1 MLERLQAERDLRV
14 LMDGSPNFFHTFG
27 AIVAG
32 SNEYIEVATTFPRAR
47 GFQPLQSL
55 VVTNNSGEFVDLAI
69 NGRPEA
75 RIPAGVIMTI
85 PNTPIWSF
93 RLTNNDSTNVAAGEI
108 TANIS
113 TPPLGADQAARMNL
127 TRQLSGGKW

>member
-14 LMDGSPNFFHTFG
+14 LMDGSPNFLHTFG

-32 SNEYIEVATTFPRAR
+32 ASEYVEMATTFPRSR
-47 GFQPLQSL
+47 GFAPLQSL
-55 VVTNNSGEFVDLAI
+55 VVTNNSGEFVDLQI

-75 RIPAGVIMTI
+75 RLPAGVIMSI

-93 RLTNNDSTNVAAGEI
+93 QLTNNDATNVAAGEI

-113 TPPLGADQAARMNL
+113 TPPLGADQAARINL
-127 TRQLSGGKW
+127 RRQLLGR

>member
-32 SNEYIEVATTFPRAR
+32 ASEYIEVATTFPRAR
-47 GFQPLQSL
+47 GFAPLQSL
-55 VVTNNSGEFVDLAI
+55 VITNNSGEFVDLAI

-85 PNTPIWSF
+85 PNTAIWSF
-93 RLTNNDSTNVAAGEI
+93 LLTNNDSTNVASGEI
-108 TANIS
+108 TANVS
-113 TPPLGADQAARMNL
+113 TPPLGADQAARMSL
-127 TRQLSGGKW
+127 KRQLMGR

>member
-14 LMDGSPNFFHTFG
+14 LLDGSPNFFHTFG
-27 AIVAG
+27 ALVAG
-32 SNEYIEVATTFPRAR
+32 ASEYIEVATTFPRAR

-55 VVTNNSGEFVDLAI
+55 VITNNSSEFVDLAI

-75 RIPAGVIMTI
+75 RIPAGVIMTV
-85 PNTPIWSF
+85 PNTAGWSF
-93 RLTNNDSTNVAAGEI
+93 KLTNNDSTNVASGEI
-108 TANIS
+108 TANVS

-127 TRQLSGGKW
+127 KARLMGR